1 MPTRCVAAWCSN
13 THSDGVSLF
22 RFPRDPVLKEQ
33 WVKQVQ
39 RTRAQWKPSESSVL
53 CSKHFTDDCFEVA
66 YDLAT
71 QFGIKKTR
79 KLKPGAVP
87 SLFLRKRPQEDD
99 QSSPARKRSAVEKRE
114 RSRVRH

>member
-1 MPTRCVAAWCSN
+1 M
-13 THSDGVSLF
+13 F

-87 SLFLRKRPQEDD
+87 SLFLRKMINLHQPERGQLL
-99 QSSPARKRSAVEKRE
+99 RREKDPG
-114 RSRVRH
+114 